1 MKVSVTKS
9 YLDLA
14 RAVIDTKLYGKDRED
29 DSSDAIFSLMSCTYV
44 YSYSA
49 LVSFCAEHLHQIWE
63 KEGSRLKSKYPQCGT
78 FEELMAGPLK
88 EIKSA
93 LKELSEQL
101 GIEPLHKSRA
111 NLWREL
117 NELLKGYRDYFI
129 HPNPQAFQEHVES
142 TGNLQ
147 WQFPSKVAAGIMSYF
162 HEAIH
167 GRVPYWI
174 ENTSLKAR
182 GFDIVG
188 I

>member
-14 RAVIDTKLYGKDRED
+14 RAVIDTTLLGKDRED
-29 DSSDAIFSLMSCTYV
+29 DSSDAVFALMSCTYV

-49 LVSFCAEHLHQIWE
+49 LVSFCAEHLNHIYREQNN
-63 KEGSRLKSKYPQCGT
+63 RLMPKYPQCTT

-93 LKELSEQL
+93 LKELADQL
-101 GIEPLHKSRA
+101 GVEPLHKSRP

-129 HPNPQAFQEHVES
+129 HPNPQTFHEHVDK
-142 TGNLQ
+142 TGDLE
-147 WQFPSKVAAGIMSYF
+147 WQFPSKVASEIISYF
-162 HEAIH
+162 HESIH
-167 GRVPYWI
+167 GRVPFWV
-174 ENTSLKAR
+174 ENTSLRSK
-182 GFDIVG
+182 GFEIVG

>member
-14 RAVIDTKLYGKDRED
+14 RAVIDTKLFGKDKED
-29 DSSDAIFSLMSCTYV
+29 ESSDAIFALMSCTYV

-49 LVSFCAEHLHQIWE
+49 LISFCAEHLHQIWE
-63 KEGSRLKSKYPQCGT
+63 SDENRLKSKYPQCNT

-111 NLWREL
+111 SLWREL
-117 NELLKGYRDYFI
+117 NELLKGYRDYFV
-129 HPNPQAFQEHVES
+129 HPNPDLFQEHLEN

-147 WQFPSKVAAGIMSYF
+147 WQFPSRVASGIISYF
-162 HEAIH
+162 HESIH
-167 GRVPYWI
+167 GRVPFWV
-174 ENTSLKAR
+174 ENTSLNSR